1 MPPRRNDRGG
11 IDVLL
16 GLRQIGKED
25 LIDPDER
32 RVGCGIVWGLD
43 EKGSMV
49 VRGVVPRGPASQ
61 VRDPTSLTRVAQNG
75 TQFTASPA
83 CSQATPTILMGDL
96 LLSIDGEEVPEDCR
110 PVVSVIAQKLLGK
123 EDSIVTLGLCR
134 PVSVPILPSE
144 LAMLTEGSADYFLG
158 MLGNVTCATFHVEI
172 HRFPVQRNDVDE
184 WAREEGTHVV
194 DRSKRFMF

>member
-49 VRGVVPRGPASQ
+49 VRGVVPRGPA
-61 VRDPTSLTRVAQNG
+61 
-75 TQFTASPA
+75 
-83 CSQATPTILMGDL
+83 SQATPTILMGDL